1 MGATLNPNLLARDT
15 TELLNETAA
24 IMDRYRKKNIFPE
37 IALMA
42 LIEAKDT
49 PGYALLQRLAA
60 TRNIDLARLSRQVR
74 LAVESRRDLP
84 GDLLFITR
92 DNKQVQ
98 LSRQM
103 IIAIDE
109 ALTLAEARNEVYVQ
123 TDDLLA
129 VLSDNRLGTGG
140 ILQQYGITPRI
151 VQELIG
157 GGTGSISQAAST
169 STVAR
174 QMGGTAVDYV
184 ALAKAG
190 ERRPVYYRETLLRD
204 LMNMLAQKVR
214 RHIIL
219 VGPEGV
225 GKRTLV
231 YSLALLIADG
241 KGPAGLTRLVQ
252 IDETALLD
260 NPVQAIRAG
269 MNRAQGGLLFVPQ
282 IHRFFD
288 QQTRLRQPKV
298 SADLQKVFLSADPI
312 IIGSTTEA
320 IYNEQLADIPAIAEE
335 SQRLR
340 VPEPGEKEAI
350 AILQTLKPQI
360 AADYGISVADEAI
373 AVATS
378 LARRY
383 MSGTPLPRSAENL
396 LHRAAALVN
405 MSNQQHIAFKPE
417 TSNQSDNNLDAED
430 VTLAASQMTGVP
442 VSKLGADERSRY
454 ASMVE
459 HLHERII
466 GQDEAVMA
474 VSRAVKMARVG
485 LKDKRRPIGGFLF
498 LGPTGVGKTE
508 LARALAEFMFGD
520 EEAMLQLDMSE
531 FQNESTVNRLIGSPS
546 GYVDSE
552 AGGQLTERVRQQ
564 PYLIVLFD
572 EIEKAHPRVV
582 DILLQV
588 LEEGRLTDG
597 RGNVANFSETVII
610 LTSNL
615 GARYLQ
621 TTEITD
627 EIRDAVMEEV
637 EGHFRPEFLN
647 RLDETVIFH
656 PLSPEH
662 LAQIL
667 DLLLKKESQLASTR
681 GLTLEISD
689 RARQWMLEQNEHPEW
704 GARPLR
710 RIIRQYLREPLAD
723 YLLKENPEA
732 GTTIRIHVAR
742 NALTFKVAVP
752 ESEA

>member
-1 MGATLNPNLLARDT
+1 MASTLNPNLLGKDT
-15 TELLNETAA
+15 TALLNDAAA

-37 IALMA
+37 MALMA
-42 LIEAKDT
+42 LIDSKDS
-49 PGYALLQRLAA
+49 PGFNLLQKFAA
-60 TRNIDLARLSRQVR
+60 TNDVDLARLGRQTR

-84 GDLLFITR
+84 GDLLFVT
-92 DNKQVQ
+92 DKSKQVQ

-109 ALTLAEARNEVYVQ
+109 ALTIAESNNEVWVG
-123 TDDLLA
+123 TDHLLA
-129 VLSDNRLGTGG
+129 AMSQQQLGTGG
-140 ILQQYGITPRI
+140 ILRQYGITP
-151 VQELIG
+151 QTL
-157 GGTGSISQAAST
+157 GTASGTAPSQKPAST
-169 STVAR
+169 SSIAR

-190 ERRPVYYRETLLRD
+190 ERRPVYFRETLLQE
-204 LMNMLAQKVR
+204 LINMLSQRVS
-214 RHIIL
+214 RHVL
-219 VGPEGV
+219 LLGQEGV

-241 KGPAGLTRLVQ
+241 KGPAGLDKLVQ

-260 NPVQAIRAG
+260 NPVSAIRAG
-269 MNRAQGGLLFVPQ
+269 INRAKGGILFVPQ

-288 QQTRLRQPKV
+288 QQTKLRQPKV
-298 SADLQKVFLSADPI
+298 PADLQKVFLGENPI
-312 IIGSTTEA
+312 IIATTTEM
-320 IYNEQLADIPAIAEE
+320 IYNERLETISGIHEH

-340 VPEPGEKEAI
+340 VPEPGEKETVE
-350 AILQTLKPQI
+350 ILQALKPQI
-360 AADYGISVADEAI
+360 SADYQITVADDALKI
-373 AVATS
+373 ATS
-378 LARRY
+378 MAQRY

-396 LHRAAALVN
+396 LHRAAAMVN
-405 MSNQQHIAFKPE
+405 MNSQQHIAFK
-417 TSNQSDNNLDAED
+417 SDNGKADSALDAED
-430 VTLAASQMTGVP
+430 ITLAASQMTGIP
-442 VSKLGADERSRY
+442 VSKLGKDERTRY

-474 VSRAVKMARVG
+474 VSRAVKTARVG
-485 LKDKRRPIGGFLF
+485 LKDKKRPIGGFLF

-508 LARALAEFMFGD
+508 LAKALAEFMFGD

-531 FQNESTVNRLIGSPS
+531 FQNESTVNRLLGSPS

-572 EIEKAHPRVV
+572 EIEKAHARVV

-597 RGNVANFSETVII
+597 RGNTANFSETVII

-615 GARYLQ
+615 GANYLQ
-621 TTEITD
+621 TTEITED
-627 EIRDAVMEEV
+627 IRDDVMDEV

-647 RLDETVIFH
+647 RLDEIIIFH
-656 PLSPEH
+656 PLSDDH
-662 LAQIL
+662 LRQIL
-667 DLLLKKESQLASTR
+667 DLLLNKENKLAAGR
-681 GLTLEISD
+681 GLTLEFSS
-689 RARQWMLEQNEHPEW
+689 RAKQWMLDQNEHPEW

-710 RIIRQYLREPLAD
+710 RIIRQHFREPLAD
-723 YLLKENPEA
+723 YLLKENPGP
-732 GTTIRIHVAR
+732 GTSIRISASKDG
-742 NALTFKVAVP
+742 LSFKATPP
-752 ESEA
+752 EGSE